1 MSKTIKQSQKNK
13 TKTKNKNKNKTKN
26 KNNKT
31 KRRVSF
37 AQKQKAIKQLKLAIK
52 KHILNIINAHKKQ
65 HGGGKGPR
73 VGVKDPKTG
82 KIISETERLEQIG
95 SSIYE
100 SIVSFFRELYEW
112 ITGKKNEREYKN
124 GVKSSKEFLN
134 SIGSKKAEKLHNINT
149 NTSLPSNV
157 QAIVNTARQS
167 PEARRLSRLIKR
179 LDLEADDADALAEAG
194 TDAATSTFP
203 SHQQR
208 IKQYQQQLKQV
219 EESKQELNE
228 VLKKS
233 QNLLSKKEMTEV
245 VNNSKVEHVGA
256 EGKKLSPEG

>member
-13 TKTKNKNKNKTKN
+13 TKNKNKNKN

-31 KRRVSF
+31 KRRISF

-65 HGGGKGPR
+65 HGGAIGKQK

-82 KIISETERLEQIG
+82 KIISETKRLEDIG
-95 SSIYE
+95 TSIYK

-134 SIGSKKAEKLHNINT
+134 SMGGKKAEKLHNINT
-149 NTSLPSNV
+149 NTTSLPSNV
-157 QAIVNTARQS
+157 QAIVNTAVVKLQS
-167 PEARRLSRLIKR
+167 AARGHSARKTLKEKRRDRKDEA
-179 LDLEADDADALAEAG
+179 
-194 TDAATSTFP
+194 DAAT
-203 SHQQR
+203 
-208 IKQYQQQLKQV
+208 LV
-219 EESKQELNE
+219 DESRRELNKKVE
-228 VLKKS
+228 NLKSVLS
-233 QNLLSKKEMTEV
+233 ENDMTKV
-245 VNNSKVEHVGA
+245 VNA
-256 EGKKLSPEG
+256 EYGNLGGPVIHQA